1 MSSDEYNEVALEM
14 AMQNIENVMGAVDN
28 WYLNEKKMSIEAF
41 EAVRTELEMAWSLL
55 NYMHLKQ
62 TKGE

>member
-1 MSSDEYNEVALEM
+1 MSSSEYNDKALEM

-41 EAVRTELEMAWSLL
+41 EAVRTELEMAWSLI
-55 NYMHLKQ
+55 NYTYMKK